1 MVEKTKI
8 RGLEVE
14 FDEGHL
20 RIKQSYVI
28 TNKNKMNLILDEIKD
43 KIILVGFMRD
53 RKSLIK
59 EWKANN
65 RLNTILLG
73 DNKYRNCDFR
83 NDLNI
88 FTKIKIAILGF

>member
-28 TNKNKMNLILDEIKD
+28 TDKNKMNLILDEIKD

-65 RLNTILLG
+65 RLNTM
-73 DNKYRNCDFR
+73 
-83 NDLNI
+83 
-88 FTKIKIAILGF
+88 